1 MSKTSQTAGSN
12 HADRLDSWKEIAAFL
27 RRDVRTVQRWEKK
40 EGLPI
45 HRHQHDKLGSVYA
58 YRPELSAWFDGRLQ
72 ASAPPAGKTDEPKV
86 KLAVLPF
93 RNSGGDQEDRYFS
106 DGLTEEMTTQLARLQ
121 PSGLAV
127 IARAT
132 AMQYDASEKSLEQL
146 KTHLKVDFVLD
157 GTVRR
162 AGNRVRITAQLVDL
176 EDHTHLWAET
186 YERDLSDI
194 LTVQAEIAQ
203 AFAAEI
209 NLAVSRTEQ
218 SRLADLRE
226 GARRVNPAAYESY
239 LRARHHLQGLTP
251 ASIKNSIADF
261 EQAIQHDPKYAPAH
275 AGLAYAHGLLAIAPF
290 DLVAPRE
297 AMPQAE
303 AAARQALA
311 LDSTLPEAHSALALV
326 LHHYHWEWEKAE
338 ASYQQALECDPG
350 YYVAHLWYS
359 WLLLAL
365 DRRKEAFN
373 EIEQAFVT
381 AQETDPQ
388 RMVTVYATRAAA
400 YYLGREYD
408 RAAEEF
414 ARAVQ
419 LGPDFFVLH
428 YVLGR
433 ALSFAG
439 AGAQAAIA
447 ESEPGR
453 AAAGEIPLMDTAWG
467 LVNAVKGKKDQT
479 EQTIQMLGAISGKRY
494 VPATYFGLLYASL
507 GKKDQALE
515 WLEKACEERADGLTW
530 LNVLPSLDGLRGEH
544 RFQNLL
550 KKIGLALTPPK
561 SAASP
566 KSIR

>member
-1 MSKTSQTAGSN
+1 MSKPSQTAGSN

-40 EGLPI
+40 EGLPV

-72 ASAPPAGKTDEPKV
+72 ASAPSTGKTDEPKV

-93 RNSGGDQEDRYFS
+93 RNTGGDHEDRYFS

-121 PSGLAV
+121 PSGLSV

-146 KTHLKVDFVLD
+146 QTHLKVDFVLD

-209 NLAVSRTEQ
+209 NLAVGRTEQ
-218 SRLADLRE
+218 SRLADLRG

-251 ASIKNSIADF
+251 TSIKNSIAHF
-261 EQAIQHDPKYAPAH
+261 EQAIQQDPRYAPAH

-338 ASYQQALECDPG
+338 ASYQQALECYPG

-365 DRRKEAFN
+365 DRRKEAFS

-433 ALSFAG
+433 ALSFGG
-439 AGAQAAIA
+439 AGAHAAIA
-447 ESEPGR
+447 ESKAGR
-453 AAAGEIPLMDTAWG
+453 TTAGEIPLMDMAWG

-479 EQTIQMLGAISGKRY
+479 EQTIQALGEISGKRY

-507 GKKDQALE
+507 GKKDQALQ

-530 LNVLPSLDGLRGEH
+530 LNVLPTLDGLRGER

-550 KKIGLALTPPK
+550 KKIGLALTQPK

>member
-1 MSKTSQTAGSN
+1 MSKPSQPAGSN
-12 HADRLDSWKEIAAFL
+12 HADRLDSWKEIASFL
-27 RRDVRTVQRWEKK
+27 RRDVRTVQRWEKR
-40 EGLPI
+40 EGLPV

-72 ASAPPAGKTDEPKV
+72 ASVPPAGKTDEPKV

-93 RNSGGDQEDRYFS
+93 RNPGGDQDDRYFS

-121 PSGLAV
+121 PSRLAV

-132 AMQYDASEKSLEQL
+132 AMQYDSSEKSLEQL
-146 KTHLKVDFVLD
+146 KNHLKVDFVLD

-251 ASIKNSIADF
+251 ASIKNSIAHF
-261 EQAIQHDPKYAPAH
+261 EQAIQHDPKYAPAY

-303 AAARQALA
+303 AAARQALV

-326 LHHYHWEWEKAE
+326 LHHYHW
-338 ASYQQALECDPG
+338 
-350 YYVAHLWYS
+350 
-359 WLLLAL
+359 
-365 DRRKEAFN
+365 
-373 EIEQAFVT
+373 
-381 AQETDPQ
+381 
-388 RMVTVYATRAAA
+388 
-400 YYLGREYD
+400 
-408 RAAEEF
+408 
-414 ARAVQ
+414 
-419 LGPDFFVLH
+419 
-428 YVLGR
+428 
-433 ALSFAG
+433 
-439 AGAQAAIA
+439 
-447 ESEPGR
+447 
-453 AAAGEIPLMDTAWG
+453 
-467 LVNAVKGKKDQT
+467 
-479 EQTIQMLGAISGKRY
+479 
-494 VPATYFGLLYASL
+494 
-507 GKKDQALE
+507 
-515 WLEKACEERADGLTW
+515 
-530 LNVLPSLDGLRGEH
+530 
-544 RFQNLL
+544 
-550 KKIGLALTPPK
+550 
-561 SAASP
+561 
-566 KSIR
+566 